1 MTFVLFYNKLILK
14 YIRRE
19 VDEVRTWIMLNMDY
33 IGIPEFEKPPI
44 ASGQTSNCAR

>member
-19 VDEVRTWIMLNMDY
+19 VDEVRTYIILNLDY
-33 IGIPEFEKPPI
+33 INIPVFEKPYRP
-44 ASGQTSNCAR
+44 S